1 VAYHTT
7 PKMAKRK
14 EAHRANLL
22 QVAIRLFGK
31 QGYHA
36 TTVPR
41 IVRESGSSTGAF
53 YFYFQNK
60 DDIFARALE
69 FIGEQITGALNKAMA
84 SASGDTVSQ
93 MRLAVET
100 FILFL
105 AEHPDEARI
114 LIVESSGLS
123 PRLSKVRRSI
133 IASHCRS
140 VEQALISIS
149 DSLPKLDSRV
159 VARCWVGAV
168 HESVYHWLESPIERH
183 ISAEALAREISGFN
197 LRGIGAGKEST

>member
-1 VAYHTT
+1 VAYRTT
-7 PKMAKRK
+7 PKMVERK
-14 EAHRANLL
+14 QAHRAKLL

-41 IVRESGSSTGAF
+41 IVRESGSSTGSF
-53 YFYFQNK
+53 YFYFRNK
-60 DDIFARALE
+60 DDIFASALE
-69 FIGEQITGALNKAMA
+69 AIGEQVATALNKAIA
-84 SASGDTVSQ
+84 SAQGDTISQ

-114 LIVESSGLS
+114 LIIESSGLS
-123 PRLSKVRRSI
+123 ARLARVRRSI

-140 VEQALISIS
+140 VEKALASIS
-149 DSLPKLDSRV
+149 TSVPRLSPKV
-159 VARCWVGAV
+159 VASCWVGAV
-168 HESVYHWLESPIERH
+168 HESVHQWLESPIDNR
-183 ISAEALAREISGFN
+183 ISAKALAREVSGFN
-197 LRGIGAGKEST
+197 LRGVGAEKEST